1 MTSTPSSASAT
12 ALTFKNQMKKIA
24 LITGGARGIGY
35 GCSIALAKEGFNL
48 VIAGRRPEADC
59 AEALKAL
66 RALGVEVAYTVCN
79 IASREE
85 REALIEFAKTQFGS
99 LHVLVNNAGIAPKSR
114 ADILDA
120 TESSFDEVME
130 INLKGPYFLT
140 QAAARWMVEQ
150 KKANPQYSG
159 CIINVSSISAT
170 VVSVNRGEYCL
181 SKAGVSM
188 ATQLWAARLA
198 EYGINVYEIRPGVIA
213 TDMTAGVK
221 GKYDTI
227 IENGGIPLQR
237 WGFPEDI
244 GKAAAALACGA
255 FPYTTGQVFMIDGGM
270 TIPQL

>member
-1 MTSTPSSASAT
+1 MKKT
-12 ALTFKNQMKKIA
+12 ALV
-24 LITGGARGIGY
+24 TGGARGIGF
-35 GCSIALAKEGFNL
+35 GCSTSLAKEGFNL

-59 AEALKAL
+59 KEALDTL
-66 RALGVEVAYTVCN
+66 RALGAEVAYTVCN
-79 IASREE
+79 ISSHEE
-85 REALIEFAKTQFGS
+85 REALLAFAKAQFGS
-99 LHVLVNNAGIAPKSR
+99 LHVLVNNAGIAPKTR

-120 TESSFDEVME
+120 TEESFDEVMNT
-130 INLKGPYFLT
+130 NLKGPYFLT

-150 KKANPQYSG
+150 KQADPLYLG

-221 GKYDTI
+221 GKYDAV
-227 IENGGIPLQR
+227 IENGGIPLRR

-244 GKAAAALACGA
+244 GKAAAVLATGA
-255 FPYTTGQVFMIDGGM
+255 FPYTTGQVFMVDGGM